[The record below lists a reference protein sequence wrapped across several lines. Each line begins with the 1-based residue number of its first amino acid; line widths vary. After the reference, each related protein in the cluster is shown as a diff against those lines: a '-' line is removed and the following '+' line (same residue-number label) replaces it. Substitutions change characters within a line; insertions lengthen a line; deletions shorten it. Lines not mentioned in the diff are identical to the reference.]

1 MVLTVDVSREL
12 CAAVTPPGWVRC
24 VMCAQVLDASSGKVL
39 PCAVSGG
46 RSPVARGWTDACR
59 LGKDKLVVFGGLAG
73 DDDSPTRL
81 ADTWVCQVKRQ
92 ATASKL

>member
-1 MVLTVDVSREL
+1 MLLTVDASRECC
-12 CAAVTPPGWVRC
+12 CAFTTRGRVVC

-81 ADTWVCQVKRQ
+81 ADTWVCQVRRQ
-92 ATASKL
+92 AADKS